1 MFVCARDRGARAFV
15 CVCVLFVIRIKK
27 IEPLSLY
34 YLSEQ
39 QEAARFISSLQL

>member
-1 MFVCARDRGARAFV
+1 MFVCARDRSRTRL
-15 CVCVLFVIRIKK
+15 CVLFVIRIKK